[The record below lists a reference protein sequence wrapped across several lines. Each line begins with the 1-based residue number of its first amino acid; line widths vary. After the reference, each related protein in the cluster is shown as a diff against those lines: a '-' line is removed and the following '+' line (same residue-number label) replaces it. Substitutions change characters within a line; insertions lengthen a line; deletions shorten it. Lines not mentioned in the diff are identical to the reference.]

1 MSSKSYFWNYVFD
14 TIEINTLIQLEPPYG
29 PKKTGK
35 ISIFIEDLSRNSV
48 CYFEM
53 CAT

>member
-1 MSSKSYFWNYVFD
+1 MPLTEKPGNLSPQFSRV
-14 TIEINTLIQLEPPYG
+14 NTLIQLEPPYA

-53 CAT
+53 RNC